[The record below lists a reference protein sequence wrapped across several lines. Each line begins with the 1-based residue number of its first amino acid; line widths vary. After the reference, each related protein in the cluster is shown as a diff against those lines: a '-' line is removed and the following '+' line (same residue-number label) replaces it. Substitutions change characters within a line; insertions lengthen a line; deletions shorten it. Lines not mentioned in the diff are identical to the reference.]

1 MIAEIIQYSDFKM
14 IPDILPPESHLFLRL
29 QPIDMM
35 SQWKRIGMVSD
46 FTAEFF
52 GQHQSLGNLTK
63 NSVSTVVNELVE
75 NAAKF
80 AKPRNGL
87 IDLDLKFY
95 SSLIKIEVRNIVS
108 ERMRGNFEM
117 HIKRVLTGDIEKMY
131 FDHLESLVSKAD
143 TSGIGYLL
151 MYKDYPIRF
160 GFQFK
165 RLESDK
171 HEVTVEA
178 YLNIIEH

>member
-1 MIAEIIQYSDFKM
+1 MPADIVQYADFKL

-35 SQWKRIGMVSD
+35 TQWKRIGRVSD
-46 FTAEFF
+46 FTADFF
-52 GQHQSLGNLTK
+52 VTNQSLSDFVR

-87 IDLDLKFY
+87 IDLDLKYY
-95 SSLIKIEVRNIVS
+95 STIIKIEIRNIVS
-108 ERMRGNFEM
+108 DRMRASFEEV
-117 HIKRVLTGDIEKMY
+117 IKKYLSGDIEKMY
-131 FDHLESLVSKAD
+131 YDQLESLVNRDNA
-143 TSGIGYLL
+143 SGMGYLL
-151 MYKDYPIRF
+151 LYKDYPVRF
-160 GFQFK
+160 GYQFK
-165 RLESDK
+165 KLDNDR

-178 YLNIIEH
+178 YLNIIEQ

>member
-1 MIAEIIQYSDFKM
+1 MVAEIVQYSDFKM
-14 IPDILPPESHLFLRL
+14 IPDILPPESHLAMRL

-46 FTAEFF
+46 FTADFF
-52 GQHQSLGNLTK
+52 VQHQNLGSLIR

-87 IDLDLKFY
+87 IDLDLKYY
-95 SSLIKIEVRNIVS
+95 SSLIKIEVRNIIS
-108 ERMRGNFEM
+108 DRMRSNFETN
-117 HIKRVLTGDIEKMY
+117 IKKFLSGDIEKMY
-131 FDHLESLVSKAD
+131 FDHLESLVKETDS
-143 TSGIGYLL
+143 SGIGYLL
-151 MYKDYPIRF
+151 MYKDYPLRF
-160 GFQFK
+160 GYQFK

>member
-1 MIAEIIQYSDFKM
+1 
-14 IPDILPPESHLFLRL
+14 
-29 QPIDMM
+29 MM

-52 GQHQSLGNLTK
+52 GQHQNLGNLTK

-87 IDLDLKFY
+87 IDLDFKFY
-95 SSLIKIEVRNIVS
+95 SSIIKIEVRNIVS
-108 ERMRGNFEM
+108 DRMRSNFELN
-117 HIKRVLTGDIEKMY
+117 IKRYLTGDIEKMY
-131 FDHLESLVSKAD
+131 YDHLENLVSKSD